1 MNQAKSG
8 SRSKHARKQTGA
20 SSHAPNAGAAAVIA
34 QLTNRME
41 KMEQAFNHNTKM
53 FISTMQ
59 MLEVQNQAQRQ
70 VISDLCADLDRFN
83 VETVEGATLRSKDGK
98 IDWQYYLETF
108 LRKMHEQAKAAEAP
122 APSSPAPVLASP
134 GDGKPLVFGGDVG

>member
-1 MNQAKSG
+1 
-8 SRSKHARKQTGA
+8 
-20 SSHAPNAGAAAVIA
+20 
-34 QLTNRME
+34 ME

-70 VISDLCADLDRFN
+70 VISDLCSDLDRFN
-83 VETVEGATLRSKDGK
+83 VETRDASTLRSKDGK

-108 LRKMHEQAKAAEAP
+108 LRKMHEQAEAQKAP
-122 APSSPAPVLASP
+122 APPPPAPVLASP
-134 GDGKPLVFGGDVG
+134 GDGQPLVFGGDVG